1 MENKLLFVFCKGFFP
16 VVFSR
21 VAHGSEGVESAINC
35 NCKQKREHQP
45 EYVKPANQWQL
56 NGTYTS
62 LIKSN

>member
-35 NCKQKREHQP
+35 NCKQKREH
-45 EYVKPANQWQL
+45 
-56 NGTYTS
+56 
-62 LIKSN
+62 